1 MENLEN
7 ITENPN
13 PDAIY
18 NGDISDA
25 IEDCYREKEQVL
37 NIIAGRPSTTEVA
50 SWGSKVAA
58 AGGVKTSGGPTPII
72 LAKDLKK
79 YGSPHKAVAII
90 LARSRLFELAKTVAD
105 TMFDGVKTKLPNA
118 INQTELQEIQS
129 NFSAALESRQTQFQ
143 DIRDAVKS
151 GDLSKLDAG
160 ERDLLA
166 QAR

>member
-1 MENLEN
+1 MENLET

-18 NGDISDA
+18 NGDIPDA
-25 IEDCYREKEQVL
+25 ISDCYRQKEQVL
-37 NIIAGRPSTTEVA
+37 NIIAGSPTTTEVA

-58 AGGVKTSGGPTPII
+58 ARSVKKSGGPTPII
-72 LAKDLKK
+72 LAKDAIK
-79 YGSPHKAVAII
+79 YGSLHKAVAII

-105 TMFDGVKTKLPNA
+105 TMFDSVTTQLETAEK
-118 INQTELQEIQS
+118 QTELQKIQAD
-129 NFSAALESRQTQFQ
+129 FSAALESRQTQFR